1 MIAELGNICLILA
14 LAMAIIQSAFP
25 IAGAA
30 KGNRTWMSLARPT
43 ARLQFLFV
51 LIAFIIL
58 VYSFLI
64 NDFSI
69 AYVANNSNTLLP
81 WFYRFS
87 AVWGA
92 HEGSLLLWVLI
103 LNIWTIAITYY
114 SRRLPE
120 YFLSRVI
127 GVMGIVSIGFLL
139 FMIFT
144 SNPFER
150 LFPVPLDGADLNPLL
165 QDIGLIIHPP
175 ILYMGYVG
183 FSVAFSFAI
192 AALLAGNLDTVWARW
207 SRPWT
212 LLAWIFLTLGIALG
226 SWWAYYELGWGGW
239 WFWDPVENA
248 SFMPWLIGTA
258 LIHSL
263 AATDKRGIF
272 KNWTILLAICAFALS
287 LLGTFLVRSG
297 VLTSVHAFATD
308 PTRGIFILALLGI
321 FIGGSL
327 VLYAIH
333 APSTKST
340 SSFRL
345 LSRETFLLFNSI
357 LLLVAMLTVLLGTIY
372 PLIIEAL
379 NLGKLSVGAP
389 YFNAVFIPVMSPLI
403 VFLGFGVLTK
413 WKQDNFIKLLKKLRI
428 LLISSLLIGISIG
441 IVFLSNNQLKSIAGI
456 IAALWICS
464 TSLYSLFVKL
474 KDKKDKI
481 TALKFIPYSF
491 YGMLIAHIG
500 FAVCIIGITIT
511 SQHSI
516 DVHERMKV
524 DDIIEFADY
533 KFHLK
538 DLKTVSGPNY
548 QATEAIVN
556 VIKNERLI
564 TTLNS
569 QKRIYTVRNMP
580 MTEAGIDAGF
590 TRDIYISLGE
600 QLDEDS
606 WSIRLYH
613 KPFVRWIWLGAIL
626 MAIGGLLA
634 IIDRRYRLNRLV
646 NRISSNDNES
656 IPAIK

>member
-1 MIAELGNICLILA
+1 MIAELGHFSLILA
-14 LAMAIIQSAFP
+14 LAMAIIQSTFP
-25 IAGAA
+25 IMGAA
-30 KGNRTWMSLARPT
+30 MGNLTYMSLARPA

-51 LIAFIIL
+51 SISFGIL

-69 AYVANNSNTLLP
+69 SYVANNSNTLLP
-81 WFYRFS
+81 WVYRFS

-92 HEGSLLLWVLI
+92 HEGSLLLWILI
-103 LNIWTIAITYY
+103 LSIWTIAVTYF
-114 SRRLPE
+114 SHRLPE

-127 GVMGIVSIGFLL
+127 GVMGLVSIGFLL
-139 FMIFT
+139 FMLFT

-150 LFPVPLDGADLNPLL
+150 IFPIPLDGADLNPLL
-165 QDIGLIIHPP
+165 QDPGLIIHPP

-183 FSVAFSFAI
+183 FSVAFGFAI
-192 AALLAGNLDTVWARW
+192 AALLGGNLDTTWARW

-212 LLAWIFLTLGIALG
+212 LLAWIFLTIGIALG

-263 AATDKRGIF
+263 AATDKREIF

-297 VLTSVHAFATD
+297 VITSVHAFATD
-308 PTRGIFILALLGI
+308 PTRGVFILALLAI
-321 FIGGSL
+321 FVGGSL
-327 VLYAIH
+327 VLYAFR
-333 APSTKST
+333 APSTKSGGK
-340 SSFRL
+340 FKL

-357 LLLVAMLTVLLGTIY
+357 LFLVAMLTVLLGTIY

-389 YFNAVFIPVMSPLI
+389 YFNAVFVPIMAPVI
-403 VFLGFGVLTK
+403 IFLGLGVLTK
-413 WKQDNFIKLLKKLRI
+413 WKQDDFSQLLKQLRN
-428 LLISSLLIGISIG
+428 LLISSLFIGICIG
-441 IVFLSNNQLKSIAGI
+441 LIFFENNQLKSIAGI
-456 IAALWICS
+456 VAALWIS
-464 TSLYSLFVKL
+464 TTTLYSLFVKI
-474 KDKKDKI
+474 KNKKNKLAAMRI
-481 TALKFIPYSF
+481 ISRSF
-491 YGMLIAHIG
+491 YGMLVAHIG
-500 FAVCIIGITIT
+500 FAVCIVGITIT
-511 SQHSI
+511 SQHSVDI
-516 DVHERMKV
+516 HQRMKIGDV
-524 DDIIEFADY
+524 VEFSDY
-533 KFHLK
+533 QFHLK

-548 QATEAIVN
+548 EATEAIVD
-556 VIKNERLI
+556 VTKDEDFI
-564 TTLNS
+564 TTLRS

-590 TRDIYISLGE
+590 TRDIYMALGE
-600 QLDEDS
+600 PLDNES
-606 WSIRLYH
+606 WSVRLYH

-634 IIDRRYRLNRLV
+634 VLDKRYRL
-646 NRISSNDNES
+646 RILKKKIITINNEA
-656 IPAIK
+656 IP

>member
-1 MIAELGNICLILA
+1 MIAELGHFSLILA

-25 IAGAA
+25 IMGAA
-30 KGNRTWMSLARPT
+30 MGNLTYMSLARPA

-51 LIAFIIL
+51 SISFGIL

-69 AYVANNSNTLLP
+69 SYVANNSNTLLP
-81 WFYRFS
+81 WVYRFS

-92 HEGSLLLWVLI
+92 HEGSLLLWTLI
-103 LNIWTIAITYY
+103 LSIWTIAVTFF
-114 SRRLPE
+114 SHRLPE

-127 GVMGIVSIGFLL
+127 GVMGLVSIGFLL
-139 FMIFT
+139 FMLFT

-150 LFPVPLDGADLNPLL
+150 IFPIPLDGADLNPLL
-165 QDIGLIIHPP
+165 QDPGLIIHPP

-183 FSVAFSFAI
+183 FSVAFGFAI
-192 AALLAGNLDTVWARW
+192 AALLGGNLDTTWARW

-212 LLAWIFLTLGIALG
+212 LLAWIFLTIGIALG

-263 AATDKRGIF
+263 AATDKREIF

-297 VLTSVHAFATD
+297 VITSVHAFATD
-308 PTRGIFILALLGI
+308 PTRGVFILALLAI
-321 FIGGSL
+321 FVGGSL
-327 VLYAIH
+327 VLYAFR
-333 APSTKST
+333 APSTKSGGK
-340 SSFRL
+340 FKL

-357 LLLVAMLTVLLGTIY
+357 LFLVAMLTVLLGTIY

-389 YFNAVFIPVMSPLI
+389 YFNAVFVPIMAPVI
-403 VFLGFGVLTK
+403 IFLGLGVLTK
-413 WKQDNFIKLLKKLRI
+413 WKQDDFSQLLKQLRN
-428 LLISSLLIGISIG
+428 LLISSLFIGICIG
-441 IVFLSNNQLKSIAGI
+441 LIFFENNQLKSIAGI
-456 IAALWICS
+456 VAALWIS
-464 TSLYSLFVKL
+464 TTTLYSLFVKI
-474 KDKKDKI
+474 KNKKNKLAAMRI
-481 TALKFIPYSF
+481 ISRSF
-491 YGMLIAHIG
+491 YGMLVAHIG
-500 FAVCIIGITIT
+500 FAVCIVGITIT
-511 SQHSI
+511 SQHSVDI
-516 DVHERMKV
+516 HQRMKV
-524 DDIIEFADY
+524 GDIIEFSDY
-533 KFHLK
+533 QFHLK

-548 QATEAIVN
+548 EATEAIVD
-556 VIKNERLI
+556 VTKDEDFI
-564 TTLNS
+564 TTLRS

-590 TRDIYISLGE
+590 TRDIYMALGE
-600 QLDEDS
+600 PLDNES
-606 WSIRLYH
+606 WSVRLYH

-634 IIDRRYRLNRLV
+634 VLDKRYRL
-646 NRISSNDNES
+646 RILKKKIITINNEA
-656 IPAIK
+656 IP

>member
-1 MIAELGNICLILA
+1 MIAELGHFSLILA
-14 LAMAIIQSAFP
+14 LAMAIIQSTFP
-25 IAGAA
+25 IMGAA
-30 KGNRTWMSLARPT
+30 MGNLTYMSLARPA

-51 LIAFIIL
+51 SISFGIL

-69 AYVANNSNTLLP
+69 SYVANNSNTLLP
-81 WFYRFS
+81 WVYRFS

-92 HEGSLLLWVLI
+92 HEGSLLLWTLI
-103 LNIWTIAITYY
+103 LSIWTIAVTFF
-114 SRRLPE
+114 SHRLPE

-127 GVMGIVSIGFLL
+127 GVMGLVSIGFLL
-139 FMIFT
+139 FMLFT

-150 LFPVPLDGADLNPLL
+150 IFPIPLDGADLNPLL
-165 QDIGLIIHPP
+165 QDPGLIIHPP

-183 FSVAFSFAI
+183 FSVAFGFAI
-192 AALLAGNLDTVWARW
+192 AALLGGNLDTTWARW

-212 LLAWIFLTLGIALG
+212 LLAWIFLTIGIALG

-263 AATDKRGIF
+263 AATDKREIF

-297 VLTSVHAFATD
+297 VITSVHAFATD
-308 PTRGIFILALLGI
+308 PTRGVFILALLAI
-321 FIGGSL
+321 FVGGSL
-327 VLYAIH
+327 VLYAFR
-333 APSTKST
+333 APSTKSGGK
-340 SSFRL
+340 FKL

-357 LLLVAMLTVLLGTIY
+357 LFLVAMLTVLLGTIY

-389 YFNAVFIPVMSPLI
+389 YFNAVFVPIMAPVVI
-403 VFLGFGVLTK
+403 FLGLGVLTK
-413 WKQDNFIKLLKKLRI
+413 WKQDDFSQLLKQLRN
-428 LLISSLLIGISIG
+428 LLISSLFIGICIG
-441 IVFLSNNQLKSIAGI
+441 LIFFENNQLKSIAGI
-456 IAALWICS
+456 VAALWIS
-464 TSLYSLFVKL
+464 TTTLYSLFVKI
-474 KDKKDKI
+474 KNKKNKLAAMRI
-481 TALKFIPYSF
+481 ISRSF
-491 YGMLIAHIG
+491 YGMLVAHIG
-500 FAVCIIGITIT
+500 FAVCIVGITIT
-511 SQHSI
+511 SQHSVDI
-516 DVHERMKV
+516 HQRMKV
-524 DDIIEFADY
+524 GDIIEFSDY
-533 KFHLK
+533 QFHLK

-548 QATEAIVN
+548 EATEAIVD
-556 VIKNERLI
+556 VTKDEDFI
-564 TTLNS
+564 TTLRS

-590 TRDIYISLGE
+590 TRDIYMALGE
-600 QLDEDS
+600 PLDNES
-606 WSIRLYH
+606 WSVRLYH

-634 IIDRRYRLNRLV
+634 VLDKRYRL
-646 NRISSNDNES
+646 RILKKKIITINNEA
-656 IPAIK
+656 IP

>member
-1 MIAELGNICLILA
+1 MIAELGHFSLILA
-14 LAMAIIQSAFP
+14 LAMAIIQSTFP
-25 IAGAA
+25 IMGAA
-30 KGNRTWMSLARPT
+30 MGNLTYMSLARPA

-51 LIAFIIL
+51 SISFGIL

-69 AYVANNSNTLLP
+69 SYVANNSNTLLP
-81 WFYRFS
+81 WVYRFS

-92 HEGSLLLWVLI
+92 HEGSLLLWTLI
-103 LNIWTIAITYY
+103 LSIWTIAVTFF
-114 SRRLPE
+114 SHRLPE

-127 GVMGIVSIGFLL
+127 GVMGLVSIGFLL
-139 FMIFT
+139 FMLFT

-150 LFPVPLDGADLNPLL
+150 IFPIPLDGADLNPLL
-165 QDIGLIIHPP
+165 QDPGLIIHPP

-183 FSVAFSFAI
+183 FSVAFGFAI
-192 AALLAGNLDTVWARW
+192 AALLGGNLDTTWARW

-212 LLAWIFLTLGIALG
+212 LLAWIFLTIGIALG

-263 AATDKRGIF
+263 AATDKREIF

-297 VLTSVHAFATD
+297 VITSVHAFATD
-308 PTRGIFILALLGI
+308 PTRGVFILALLAI
-321 FIGGSL
+321 FVGGSL
-327 VLYAIH
+327 VLYAFR
-333 APSTKST
+333 APSTKSGGK
-340 SSFRL
+340 FKL

-357 LLLVAMLTVLLGTIY
+357 LFLVAMLTVLLGTIY

-389 YFNAVFIPVMSPLI
+389 YFNAVFVPIMAPVI
-403 VFLGFGVLTK
+403 IFLGLGVLTK
-413 WKQDNFIKLLKKLRI
+413 WKQDDFSQLLKQLRN
-428 LLISSLLIGISIG
+428 LLISSLFIGICIG
-441 IVFLSNNQLKSIAGI
+441 LIFFENNQLKSIAGI
-456 IAALWICS
+456 VAALWIS
-464 TSLYSLFVKL
+464 TTTLYSLFVKI
-474 KDKKDKI
+474 KNKKNKLAAMRI
-481 TALKFIPYSF
+481 ISRSF
-491 YGMLIAHIG
+491 YGMLVAHIG
-500 FAVCIIGITIT
+500 FAVCIVGITIT
-511 SQHSI
+511 SQHSVDI
-516 DVHERMKV
+516 HQRMKV
-524 DDIIEFADY
+524 GDIIEFSDY
-533 KFHLK
+533 QFHLK

-548 QATEAIVN
+548 EATEAIVD
-556 VIKNERLI
+556 VTKDEDFI
-564 TTLNS
+564 TTLRS

-590 TRDIYISLGE
+590 TRDIYMALGE
-600 QLDEDS
+600 PLDNES
-606 WSIRLYH
+606 WSVRLYH

-634 IIDRRYRLNRLV
+634 VLDKRYRL
-646 NRISSNDNES
+646 RILKKKIITINNEAA
-656 IPAIK
+656 P

>member
-1 MIAELGNICLILA
+1 MIAELGHFSLILA

-25 IAGAA
+25 IMGAA
-30 KGNRTWMSLARPT
+30 IGNLTYMSLARPA

-51 LIAFIIL
+51 SISFGIL

-69 AYVANNSNTLLP
+69 SYVANNSNTLLP
-81 WFYRFS
+81 WVYRFS

-92 HEGSLLLWVLI
+92 HEGSLLLWTLI
-103 LNIWTIAITYY
+103 LSIWTIAVTFF
-114 SRRLPE
+114 SHRLPE

-127 GVMGIVSIGFLL
+127 GVMGLVSIGFLL
-139 FMIFT
+139 FMLFT

-150 LFPVPLDGADLNPLL
+150 IFPIPLDGADLNPLL
-165 QDIGLIIHPP
+165 QDPGLIIHPP

-183 FSVAFSFAI
+183 FSVAFGFAI
-192 AALLAGNLDTVWARW
+192 AALLGGNLDTTWARW

-212 LLAWIFLTLGIALG
+212 LLAWIFLTIGIALG

-263 AATDKRGIF
+263 AATDKREIF

-297 VLTSVHAFATD
+297 VITSVHAFATD
-308 PTRGIFILALLGI
+308 PTRGVFILALLAI
-321 FIGGSL
+321 FVGGSL
-327 VLYAIH
+327 VLYAFR
-333 APSTKST
+333 APSTKSGGK
-340 SSFRL
+340 FKL

-357 LLLVAMLTVLLGTIY
+357 LFLVAMLTVLLGTIY

-389 YFNAVFIPVMSPLI
+389 YFNAVFVPIMAPVI
-403 VFLGFGVLTK
+403 IFLGLGVLTK
-413 WKQDNFIKLLKKLRI
+413 WKQDDFSQLLKQLRN
-428 LLISSLLIGISIG
+428 LLISSLFIGICIG
-441 IVFLSNNQLKSIAGI
+441 LIFFENNQLKSIAGI
-456 IAALWICS
+456 VAALWIS
-464 TSLYSLFVKL
+464 TTTLYSLFVKI
-474 KDKKDKI
+474 KNKKNKLAAMRI
-481 TALKFIPYSF
+481 ISRSF
-491 YGMLIAHIG
+491 YGMLVAHIG
-500 FAVCIIGITIT
+500 FAVCIVGITIT
-511 SQHSI
+511 SQHSVDI
-516 DVHERMKV
+516 HQRMKV
-524 DDIIEFADY
+524 GDIIEFSDY
-533 KFHLK
+533 QFHLK

-548 QATEAIVN
+548 EATEAIVD
-556 VIKNERLI
+556 VTKDEDFI
-564 TTLNS
+564 TTLRS

-590 TRDIYISLGE
+590 TRDIYMALGE
-600 QLDEDS
+600 PLDNES
-606 WSIRLYH
+606 WSVRLYH

-634 IIDRRYRLNRLV
+634 VLDKRYRL
-646 NRISSNDNES
+646 RILKKKIITINNEA
-656 IPAIK
+656 IP

>member
-1 MIAELGNICLILA
+1 MIAELGHFSLILA
-14 LAMAIIQSAFP
+14 LAMAIIQSTFP
-25 IAGAA
+25 IMGAA
-30 KGNRTWMSLARPT
+30 MGNLTYMSLARPA

-51 LIAFIIL
+51 SISFGIL

-69 AYVANNSNTLLP
+69 SYVANNSNTLLP
-81 WFYRFS
+81 WVYRFS

-92 HEGSLLLWVLI
+92 HEGSLLLWTLI
-103 LNIWTIAITYY
+103 LSIWTIAVTFF
-114 SRRLPE
+114 SHRLPE

-127 GVMGIVSIGFLL
+127 GVMGLVSIGFLL
-139 FMIFT
+139 FMLFT

-150 LFPVPLDGADLNPLL
+150 IFPIPLDGADLNPLL
-165 QDIGLIIHPP
+165 QDPGLIIHPP

-183 FSVAFSFAI
+183 FSVAFGFAI
-192 AALLAGNLDTVWARW
+192 AALLGGNLDTTWARW

-212 LLAWIFLTLGIALG
+212 LLAWIFLTIGIALG

-263 AATDKRGIF
+263 AATDKREIF

-297 VLTSVHAFATD
+297 VITSVHAFATD
-308 PTRGIFILALLGI
+308 PTRGVFILALLAI
-321 FIGGSL
+321 FVGGSL
-327 VLYAIH
+327 VLYAFR
-333 APSTKST
+333 APSTKSGGK
-340 SSFRL
+340 FKL

-357 LLLVAMLTVLLGTIY
+357 LFLVAMLTVLLGTIY

-389 YFNAVFIPVMSPLI
+389 YFNAVFVPIMAPVI
-403 VFLGFGVLTK
+403 IFLGLGVLTK
-413 WKQDNFIKLLKKLRI
+413 WKQDDFSQLLKQLRN
-428 LLISSLLIGISIG
+428 LLISSLFIGICIG
-441 IVFLSNNQLKSIAGI
+441 LIFFENNQLKSIAGI
-456 IAALWICS
+456 VAALWIS
-464 TSLYSLFVKL
+464 TTTLYSLFVKI
-474 KDKKDKI
+474 KNKKNKLAAMRI
-481 TALKFIPYSF
+481 ISRSF
-491 YGMLIAHIG
+491 YGMLVAHIG
-500 FAVCIIGITIT
+500 FAVCIVGITIT
-511 SQHSI
+511 SQHSVDI
-516 DVHERMKV
+516 HQRMKV
-524 DDIIEFADY
+524 GDIIEFSDY
-533 KFHLK
+533 QFHLK

-548 QATEAIVN
+548 EATEAIVD
-556 VIKNERLI
+556 VTKDEDFI
-564 TTLNS
+564 TTLRS

-590 TRDIYISLGE
+590 TRDIYMALGE
-600 QLDEDS
+600 PLDNES
-606 WSIRLYH
+606 WSVRLYH

-634 IIDRRYRLNRLV
+634 VLDKRYRL
-646 NRISSNDNES
+646 RILKKKIITINNE
-656 IPAIK
+656 AIQ

>member
-1 MIAELGNICLILA
+1 MIAELGHFSLILA
-14 LAMAIIQSAFP
+14 LAMAIIQSTFP
-25 IAGAA
+25 IMGAA
-30 KGNRTWMSLARPT
+30 MGNLTYMSLARPA

-51 LIAFIIL
+51 SISFGIL

-69 AYVANNSNTLLP
+69 SYVANNSNTLLP
-81 WFYRFS
+81 WVYRFS

-92 HEGSLLLWVLI
+92 HEGSLLLWALI
-103 LNIWTIAITYY
+103 LSIWTIAVTFF
-114 SRRLPE
+114 SHRLPE

-127 GVMGIVSIGFLL
+127 GVMGLVSIGFLL
-139 FMIFT
+139 FMLFT

-150 LFPVPLDGADLNPLL
+150 IFPIPLDGADLNPLL
-165 QDIGLIIHPP
+165 QDPGLIIHPP

-183 FSVAFSFAI
+183 FSVAFGFAI
-192 AALLAGNLDTVWARW
+192 AALLGGNLDTTWARW

-212 LLAWIFLTLGIALG
+212 LLAWIFLTIGIALG

-263 AATDKRGIF
+263 AATDKREIF

-297 VLTSVHAFATD
+297 VITSVHAFATD
-308 PTRGIFILALLGI
+308 PTRGVFILALLAI
-321 FIGGSL
+321 FVGGSL
-327 VLYAIH
+327 VLYAFR
-333 APSTKST
+333 APSTKSGGK
-340 SSFRL
+340 FKL

-357 LLLVAMLTVLLGTIY
+357 LFLVAMLTVLLGTIY

-389 YFNAVFIPVMSPLI
+389 YFNAVFVPIMAPVI
-403 VFLGFGVLTK
+403 IFLGLGVLTK
-413 WKQDNFIKLLKKLRI
+413 WKQDDFSQLLKQLRN
-428 LLISSLLIGISIG
+428 LLISSLFIGICIG
-441 IVFLSNNQLKSIAGI
+441 LIFFENNQLKSIAGI
-456 IAALWICS
+456 VAALWIS
-464 TSLYSLFVKL
+464 TTTLYSLFVKI
-474 KDKKDKI
+474 KNKKNKLAAMRI
-481 TALKFIPYSF
+481 ISRSF
-491 YGMLIAHIG
+491 YGMLVAHIG
-500 FAVCIIGITIT
+500 FAVCIVGITIT
-511 SQHSI
+511 SQHSVDI
-516 DVHERMKV
+516 HQRMKV
-524 DDIIEFADY
+524 GDIIEFSDY
-533 KFHLK
+533 QFHLK

-548 QATEAIVN
+548 EATEAIVD
-556 VIKNERLI
+556 VTKDEDFI
-564 TTLNS
+564 TTLRS

-590 TRDIYISLGE
+590 TRDIYMALGE
-600 QLDEDS
+600 PLDNES
-606 WSIRLYH
+606 WSVRLYH

-634 IIDRRYRLNRLV
+634 VLDKRYRL
-646 NRISSNDNES
+646 RILKKKIITINNEA
-656 IPAIK
+656 IP

>member
-1 MIAELGNICLILA
+1 MIAELGHFSLILA

-25 IAGAA
+25 IMGAA
-30 KGNRTWMSLARPT
+30 TGNLTYMSLARPA

-51 LIAFIIL
+51 SISFGIL

-69 AYVANNSNTLLP
+69 SYVANNSNTLLP
-81 WFYRFS
+81 WVYRFS

-92 HEGSLLLWVLI
+92 HEGSLLLWTLI
-103 LNIWTIAITYY
+103 LSIWTIAVTFF
-114 SRRLPE
+114 SHRLPE

-127 GVMGIVSIGFLL
+127 GVMGLVSIGFLL
-139 FMIFT
+139 FMLFT

-150 LFPVPLDGADLNPLL
+150 IFPIPLDGADLNPLL
-165 QDIGLIIHPP
+165 QDPGLIIHPP

-183 FSVAFSFAI
+183 FSVAFGFAI
-192 AALLAGNLDTVWARW
+192 AALLGGNLDTTWARW

-212 LLAWIFLTLGIALG
+212 LLAWIFLTIGIALG

-263 AATDKRGIF
+263 AATDKREIF

-297 VLTSVHAFATD
+297 VITSVHAFATD
-308 PTRGIFILALLGI
+308 PTRGVFILALLAI
-321 FIGGSL
+321 FVGGSL
-327 VLYAIH
+327 VLYAFR
-333 APSTKST
+333 APSTKSGGK
-340 SSFRL
+340 FKL

-357 LLLVAMLTVLLGTIY
+357 LFLVAMLTVLLGTIY

-389 YFNAVFIPVMSPLI
+389 YFNAVFVPIMAPVI
-403 VFLGFGVLTK
+403 IFLGLGVLTK
-413 WKQDNFIKLLKKLRI
+413 WKQDDFSQLLKQLRN
-428 LLISSLLIGISIG
+428 LLISSLFIGICIG
-441 IVFLSNNQLKSIAGI
+441 LIFFENNQLKSIAGI
-456 IAALWICS
+456 VAALWIS
-464 TSLYSLFVKL
+464 TTTLYSLFVKI
-474 KDKKDKI
+474 KNKKNKLAAMRI
-481 TALKFIPYSF
+481 ISRSF
-491 YGMLIAHIG
+491 YGMLVAHIG
-500 FAVCIIGITIT
+500 FAVCIVGITIT
-511 SQHSI
+511 SQHSVDI
-516 DVHERMKV
+516 HQRMKV
-524 DDIIEFADY
+524 GDIIEFSDY
-533 KFHLK
+533 QFHLK

-548 QATEAIVN
+548 EATEAIVD
-556 VIKNERLI
+556 VTKDEDFI
-564 TTLNS
+564 TTLRS

-590 TRDIYISLGE
+590 TRDIYMALGE
-600 QLDEDS
+600 PLDNES
-606 WSIRLYH
+606 WSVRLYH

-634 IIDRRYRLNRLV
+634 VLDKRYRL
-646 NRISSNDNES
+646 RILKKKIITINNEA
-656 IPAIK
+656 IP

>member
-1 MIAELGNICLILA
+1 MIAELGHFSLILA
-14 LAMAIIQSAFP
+14 LAMAIIQSTFP
-25 IAGAA
+25 IMGAA
-30 KGNRTWMSLARPT
+30 MGNLTYMSLARPA

-51 LIAFIIL
+51 SISFGIL

-69 AYVANNSNTLLP
+69 SYVANNSNTLLP
-81 WFYRFS
+81 WVYRFS

-92 HEGSLLLWVLI
+92 HEGSLLLWTLI
-103 LNIWTIAITYY
+103 LSIWTIAVTFF
-114 SRRLPE
+114 SHRLPE

-127 GVMGIVSIGFLL
+127 GVMGLVSIGFLL
-139 FMIFT
+139 FMLFT

-150 LFPVPLDGADLNPLL
+150 IFPIPLDGADLNPLL
-165 QDIGLIIHPP
+165 QDPGLIIHPP

-183 FSVAFSFAI
+183 FSVAFGFAI
-192 AALLAGNLDTVWARW
+192 AALLEGNLDTTWARW

-212 LLAWIFLTLGIALG
+212 LLAWIFLTIGIALG

-263 AATDKRGIF
+263 AATDKREIF

-297 VLTSVHAFATD
+297 VITSVHAFATD
-308 PTRGIFILALLGI
+308 PTRGVFILALLAI
-321 FIGGSL
+321 FVGGSL
-327 VLYAIH
+327 VLYAFR
-333 APSTKST
+333 APSTKSGGK
-340 SSFRL
+340 FKL

-357 LLLVAMLTVLLGTIY
+357 LFLVAMLTVLLGTIY

-389 YFNAVFIPVMSPLI
+389 YFNAVFVPIMAPVI
-403 VFLGFGVLTK
+403 IFLGLGVLTK
-413 WKQDNFIKLLKKLRI
+413 WKQDDFSQLLKQLRN
-428 LLISSLLIGISIG
+428 LLISSLFIGICIG
-441 IVFLSNNQLKSIAGI
+441 LIFFENNQLKSIAGI
-456 IAALWICS
+456 VAALWIS
-464 TSLYSLFVKL
+464 TTTLYSLFVKI
-474 KDKKDKI
+474 KNKKNKLAAMRI
-481 TALKFIPYSF
+481 ISRSF
-491 YGMLIAHIG
+491 YGMLVAHIG
-500 FAVCIIGITIT
+500 FAVCIVGITIT
-511 SQHSI
+511 SQHSVDI
-516 DVHERMKV
+516 HQRMKV
-524 DDIIEFADY
+524 GDIIEFSDY
-533 KFHLK
+533 QFHLK

-548 QATEAIVN
+548 EATEAIVD
-556 VIKNERLI
+556 VTKDEDFI
-564 TTLNS
+564 TTLRS

-590 TRDIYISLGE
+590 TRDIYMALGE
-600 QLDEDS
+600 PLDNES
-606 WSIRLYH
+606 WSVRLYH

-634 IIDRRYRLNRLV
+634 VLDKRYRL
-646 NRISSNDNES
+646 RILKKKIITINNEA
-656 IPAIK
+656 IP

>member
-1 MIAELGNICLILA
+1 MIAELGHFSLILA
-14 LAMAIIQSAFP
+14 LAMAIIQSTFP
-25 IAGAA
+25 IMGAA
-30 KGNRTWMSLARPT
+30 MGNLTYMSLARPA

-51 LIAFIIL
+51 SISFGIL

-69 AYVANNSNTLLP
+69 SYVANNSNTLLP
-81 WFYRFS
+81 WVYRFS

-92 HEGSLLLWVLI
+92 HEGSLLLWTLI
-103 LNIWTIAITYY
+103 LSIWTIAVTFF
-114 SRRLPE
+114 SHRLPE

-127 GVMGIVSIGFLL
+127 GVMGLVSIGFLL
-139 FMIFT
+139 FMLFT

-150 LFPVPLDGADLNPLL
+150 IFPIPLDGADLNPLL
-165 QDIGLIIHPP
+165 QDPGLIIHPP

-183 FSVAFSFAI
+183 FSVAFGFAI
-192 AALLAGNLDTVWARW
+192 AALLGGNLDTTWARW

-212 LLAWIFLTLGIALG
+212 LLAWIFLTIGIALG

-263 AATDKRGIF
+263 AATDKREIF

-297 VLTSVHAFATD
+297 VITSVHAFATD
-308 PTRGIFILALLGI
+308 PTRGVFILALLAI
-321 FIGGSL
+321 FVGGSL
-327 VLYAIH
+327 VLYAFR
-333 APSTKST
+333 APSTKSGGK
-340 SSFRL
+340 FKL

-357 LLLVAMLTVLLGTIY
+357 LFLVAMLTVLLGTIY

-389 YFNAVFIPVMSPLI
+389 YFNAVFVPIMAPVI
-403 VFLGFGVLTK
+403 IFLGLGVLTK
-413 WKQDNFIKLLKKLRI
+413 WKQDDFSQLLKQLRN
-428 LLISSLLIGISIG
+428 LLISSLFIGICIG
-441 IVFLSNNQLKSIAGI
+441 LIFFENNQLKSIAGI
-456 IAALWICS
+456 VAALWIS
-464 TSLYSLFVKL
+464 TTTLYSLFVKI
-474 KDKKDKI
+474 KNKKNKLAAMRI
-481 TALKFIPYSF
+481 ISRSF
-491 YGMLIAHIG
+491 YGMLVAHIG
-500 FAVCIIGITIT
+500 FAVCIVGITIT
-511 SQHSI
+511 SQHSVDI
-516 DVHERMKV
+516 HQRMKV
-524 DDIIEFADY
+524 GDIIEFSDY
-533 KFHLK
+533 QFHLK

-548 QATEAIVN
+548 EATEAIVD
-556 VIKNERLI
+556 VTKDEDFI
-564 TTLNS
+564 TTLRS

-590 TRDIYISLGE
+590 TRDIYMALGE
-600 QLDEDS
+600 PLDNES
-606 WSIRLYH
+606 WSVRLYH

-634 IIDRRYRLNRLV
+634 VLDKRYRLRILKKKIITV
-646 NRISSNDNES
+646 NNEA
-656 IPAIK
+656 IP